1 MRTVKCFQTRRRQP
15 GRSALSVIFWWVLVS
30 NFTLLLLKVFYRI
43 RLIGK
48 EHIPETGPAI
58 FIANHQ
64 SFLDPCIVGV
74 LTMDRPFSS
83 LARAS
88 LFRNPFFAWVI
99 RQLGA
104 VPIKQGRGDA
114 GALRTALGELE
125 AGRTVLLYPEGS
137 RTPDGRVHEFQRGV
151 LLLIKKAKA
160 PIIPIALEG
169 AHDVWPIGRSMPRL
183 TGRLAVKAD
192 EPIDPETLMRE
203 HGDAPMEFLRSR
215 IDQMRAKLRDELRQ
229 RTGGKYPRPDESDQE
244 PNQNKPVESEP
255 EKPKSERQDDR
266 NAGMNGQSGQRT
278 RAE

>member
-1 MRTVKCFQTRRRQP
+1 MKCFQTRRRQP
-15 GRSALSVIFWWVLVS
+15 GRSALSVIFWWVVVS
-30 NFTLLLLKVFYRI
+30 NFTLLLLKLFYRI

-88 LFRNPFFAWVI
+88 LFRNPFFAWII

-104 VPIKQGRGDA
+104 VPINQGRGHA
-114 GALRTALGELE
+114 GALRTALGELD

-137 RTPDGRVHEFQRGV
+137 RTPDGRMHEFQRGA

-169 AHDVWPIGRSMPRL
+169 AHDVWPIGRSMPRP
-183 TGRLAVKAD
+183 TGRLAVKAG

-203 HGDAPMEFLRSR
+203 HGDAPMEFLRSG
-215 IDQMRAKLRDELRQ
+215 IDQMRAELRDELRQ
-229 RTGGKYPRPDESDQE
+229 RSGGRYPRPDAADHDADQTRRA
-244 PNQNKPVESEP
+244 
-255 EKPKSERQDDR
+255 KSETDTEK
-266 NAGMNGQSGQRT
+266 SGK
-278 RAE
+278 

>member
-1 MRTVKCFQTRRRQP
+1 MKCLQTRRRQP

-30 NFTLLLLKVFYRI
+30 NLTLLLLKLFYRI
-43 RLIGK
+43 RRIGK

-88 LFRNPFFAWVI
+88 LFRNPIFGWII

-104 VPIKQGRGDA
+104 VPITQGRGDA
-114 GALRTALGELE
+114 GALRTALGELK
-125 AGRTVLLYPEGS
+125 AGRTVMLYPEGS
-137 RTPDGRVHEFQRGV
+137 RTPDGRVHDFQRGV

-160 PIIPIALEG
+160 PIIPVALEG
-169 AHDVWPIGRSMPRL
+169 AHDIWPIGRAVPRL
-183 TGRLAVKAD
+183 TGRLAVKAG
-192 EPIDPETLMRE
+192 EPIDSETLMRE

-215 IDQMRAKLRDELRQ
+215 IDQMRAELREQ
-229 RTGGKYPRPDESDQE
+229 LRKQSGDRYPRPDEADHEPTAAEDQGGAQTGDQRGDQRGE
-244 PNQNKPVESEP
+244 ENRENESGA
-255 EKPKSERQDDR
+255 S
-266 NAGMNGQSGQRT
+266 
-278 RAE
+278 